1 MAAMVGRGKSWLWWL
16 TGCLCALVFGPGVRA
31 GELPPPKP
39 VYGMPVPPPDN
50 RPANDAEKQK
60 QAEGLLNEILAP
72 VPAPEPPAP
81 VKAEIEKLIKDFASD
96 DAKIR
101 DAASEAV
108 VKLGVPALGALR
120 EATKSKDAEVAER
133 SKAAIAGIEAAA
145 KAPKIEELKKLELV
159 GRMAVQQ
166 RLNAANL
173 AAADAEQA
181 AAAADKSGD
190 AAAAEK
196 ARATAKAERERAA
209 TLAGLVRKVGPGLP
223 MMKYGVVRRLETE

>member
-1 MAAMVGRGKSWLWWL
+1 MAAMIGRGKSWLWWVA
-16 TGCLCALVFGPGVRA
+16 GCLCALLLGPRA
-31 GELPPPKP
+31 GGAEAPAP

-60 QAEGLLNEILAP
+60 LAEGLISEILAP
-72 VPAPEPPAP
+72 VPAPAPPPP
-81 VKAEIEKLIKDFASD
+81 VKAEVDKLIKDFASE
-96 DAKIR
+96 DAKVR

-120 EATKSKDAEVAER
+120 EAAKSKDAEVVER
-133 SKAAIAGIEAAA
+133 SKAAAAGIEAAA
-145 KAPKIEELKKLELV
+145 KAPKIEELKKLQEV
-159 GRMAVQQ
+159 GRMAVQG

-173 AAADAEQA
+173 AAADADK
-181 AAAADKSGD
+181 AAADAEKAGD

-196 ARATAKAERERAA
+196 AKATAKAERERAA